1 MVKRIIVC
9 ATFSVFSKRHHIIVF
24 PLPSLLDLG
33 SLSWDDLENDL
44 PDELIPNGGDL
55 SLMGGMPSNGGAAP
69 GAGGPGGAPAGLG
82 GGSGVPDAAAKHK
95 QLSELLRAGSTSSIT
110 GTGLNSASPQ
120 PGSMGPQLGTPL
132 GKSPLGQ
139 GSPNNHPSPQAQKAG
154 TPTGVAGQNNN
165 NNTAA
170 MGLNTTGF
178 NLNNSQGHAGLLAQG
193 GQPQP
198 GQVMNGALGPEAGRG
213 RGAGVTGMQYQ
224 GPTMQG
230 AAPGPGGANSAL
242 AETLTQGGQ
251 QMGAHTTLGAAQ
263 QAGNINKVSDDT
275 RFLSSVGKLSL
286 MRCESRWRRSVDT
299 LMALIGWRQRIIN
312 LSAGLRLTG
321 SWL

>member
-1 MVKRIIVC
+1 
-9 ATFSVFSKRHHIIVF
+9 
-24 PLPSLLDLG
+24 
-33 SLSWDDLENDL
+33 
-44 PDELIPNGGDL
+44 
-55 SLMGGMPSNGGAAP
+55 MGGMPSNGGAAP
-69 GAGGPGGAPAGLG
+69 GAGGPGGTPVGLG
-82 GGSGVPDAAAKHK
+82 SGSGVPDAAAKHK

-139 GSPNNHPSPQAQKAG
+139 GSPNNHPSPQAQKTG

-178 NLNNSQGHAGLLAQG
+178 NQAMINNSQGHGGLLAQG

-198 GQVMNGALGPEAGRG
+198 GQVMNGGLGPETGRG
-213 RGAGVTGMQYQ
+213 RGAGVAGMQYQ

-230 AAPGPGGANSAL
+230 AAPGPGGAGSAL

-251 QMGAHTTLGAAQ
+251 QMGAHTTLSAAQ
-263 QAGNINKVSDDT
+263 QAGNINKVSDKPI
-275 RFLSSVGKLSL
+275 FYHQS
-286 MRCESRWRRSVDT
+286 
-299 LMALIGWRQRIIN
+299 
-312 LSAGLRLTG
+312 
-321 SWL
+321 

>member
-1 MVKRIIVC
+1 MFLC
-9 ATFSVFSKRHHIIVF
+9 
-24 PLPSLLDLG
+24 SLADLG

-82 GGSGVPDAAAKHK
+82 GGATVVPDAAAKHK
-95 QLSELLRAGSTSSIT
+95 QLSELLRAGSTSSLT
-110 GTGLNSASPQ
+110 GAALNLASPQ
-120 PGSMGPQLGTPL
+120 PGSLGPQLGTPL

-154 TPTGVAGQNNN
+154 TPTGIVGQNNN
-165 NNTAA
+165 NNTAT
-170 MGLNTTGF
+170 MGLNTAGF
-178 NLNNSQGHAGLLAQG
+178 NQAMINNNQGHAGLMTQG

-198 GQVMNGALGPEAGRG
+198 GQVMNGGLGPGAGRG
-213 RGAGVTGMQYQ
+213 RGAGVAGMQYQ

-230 AAPGPGGANSAL
+230 AAAGPGGAGSAL

-251 QMGAHTTLGAAQ
+251 QMGAHATLSAAQ
-263 QAGNINKVSDDT
+263 QAGNMNKVSHS
-275 RFLSSVGKLSL
+275 LSF
-286 MRCESRWRRSVDT
+286 SRVHFITT
-299 LMALIGWRQRIIN
+299 LYRGEYQI
-312 LSAGLRLTG
+312 
-321 SWL
+321 